1 MAGKLSSQ
9 KGLIVEVDVEGY
21 LAATKDLAD
30 CDLYVVTSNAKQVF
44 DSRPVFMTTATATT
58 MSCFYILVLF
68 L

>member
-44 DSRPVFMTTATATT
+44 NSRPVFMTTTT
-58 MSCFYILVLF
+58 TTSCCYIPVLF